1 MEYRRHIAFL
11 FIVLG
16 MVSCRFKDDV
26 VADFANIDAAKNL
39 KFQVIGQ
46 RETSFSEG
54 LPMDCYLPDGTAVNA
69 YSEEEEASY
78 AGNPGPRRTN
88 STTAAG
94 MIQELLKWGNQDRV
108 IEIVGTYPSV
118 DADGKE
124 VTLSGKVMLPK
135 GRKPK
140 RMILVSHYT
149 VGSNIEAP
157 SNCFSLEGVLVKLG
171 YGLVI
176 PDYQGYGITAHQV
189 HPYLVMDLTA
199 QQVVD
204 MYLAVRP
211 WLKAVDQEPEEK
223 EINLMGYSQ
232 GGATT
237 MAVQYLIETSYNELY
252 DDYIPLHRVF
262 AGGGPY
268 DVKSTYESFVV
279 TDTASYPVGVPL
291 VLQGMILGN
300 KLNMEMTDMIQ
311 PEICGKMLE
320 WINCKKYT
328 TGQMNALIG
337 TRVTHEMLTKEA
349 MDQKSQKVAELYKA
363 MSNNSIINRYWEPQ
377 APVYMMHSIDDETV
391 PFSNA
396 SHAKSRWEN
405 SNITYNF
412 GHYGGH
418 VKTCLRF
425 IYSVQ
430 TLLKQEEK
438 ERKMYE

>member
-1 MEYRRHIAFL
+1 
-11 FIVLG
+11 
-16 MVSCRFKDDV
+16 
-26 VADFANIDAAKNL
+26 
-39 KFQVIGQ
+39 
-46 RETSFSEG
+46 
-54 LPMDCYLPDGTAVNA
+54 
-69 YSEEEEASY
+69 
-78 AGNPGPRRTN
+78 
-88 STTAAG
+88 
-94 MIQELLKWGNQDRV
+94 
-108 IEIVGTYPSV
+108 
-118 DADGKE
+118 
-124 VTLSGKVMLPK
+124 
-135 GRKPK
+135 
-140 RMILVSHYT
+140 
-149 VGSNIEAP
+149 
-157 SNCFSLEGVLVKLG
+157 
-171 YGLVI
+171 
-176 PDYQGYGITAHQV
+176 
-189 HPYLVMDLTA
+189 
-199 QQVVD
+199 
-204 MYLAVRP
+204 
-211 WLKAVDQEPEEK
+211 
-223 EINLMGYSQ
+223 
-232 GGATT
+232 